1 MCDHDAREV
10 DHCSG
15 CEQFAALFR
24 STVVGVISGEEDRIL
39 QANDTFLSMVG
50 RSRDDLAAGL
60 DWVAMTPPEYLEQDR
75 QGIEQLR
82 RGEVLPVVEKEYL
95 RPDGTRVPVLIG
107 GGVIQPDPYRWV
119 SVVVDV
125 SDRRRLERQLVE
137 AEQQALRARLDAA
150 AAVVRKLQQSL
161 LPGELPRV
169 DGVEMLGRYLA
180 AADDP
185 VGGDWYDGFVT
196 ARGRVAVTVGDV
208 AGHGLAATRAMSE
221 LRTAT
226 LMAGLIEQ
234 DATAILGHVHRY
246 AQHLLP
252 GMFATA
258 LLTLYEPASG
268 RLSWARA
275 GHPPPLVVRRGG
287 RASWLEGRAGP
298 PVGVGAGRTPFH
310 EADLGPGDTLVMLT
324 DGLVERR
331 SEPITDGLERLR
343 AALEGCDRLDLADM
357 WGVATHACLPG
368 GEPADDV
375 CMVLVRPTR

>member
-1 MCDHDAREV
+1 
-10 DHCSG
+10 
-15 CEQFAALFR
+15 
-24 STVVGVISGEEDRIL
+24 
-39 QANDTFLSMVG
+39 
-50 RSRDDLAAGL
+50 
-60 DWVAMTPPEYLEQDR
+60 
-75 QGIEQLR
+75 
-82 RGEVLPVVEKEYL
+82 
-95 RPDGTRVPVLIG
+95 
-107 GGVIQPDPYRWV
+107 YRWV

-185 VGGDWYDGFVT
+185 LGGVWHDGFVT
-196 ARGRVAVTVGDV
+196 ARGRVAGTVGDV
-208 AGHGLAATRAMSE
+208 AGHGLAATRAMSD

-258 LLTLYEPASG
+258 LLT
-268 RLSWARA
+268 
-275 GHPPPLVVRRGG
+275 
-287 RASWLEGRAGP
+287 
-298 PVGVGAGRTPFH
+298 
-310 EADLGPGDTLVMLT
+310 
-324 DGLVERR
+324 
-331 SEPITDGLERLR
+331 
-343 AALEGCDRLDLADM
+343 
-357 WGVATHACLPG
+357 
-368 GEPADDV
+368 
-375 CMVLVRPTR
+375 